1 MFLTKK
7 NANYFNKP
15 KNIDPTKPKR
25 VLGGIS
31 NFILGWED
39 DTK

>member
-15 KNIDPTKPKR
+15 KHIDLTKPKR
-25 VLGGIS
+25 VLGGIH
-31 NFILGWED
+31 FLIKGW
-39 DTK
+39 